1 MYIRQKNFRYKTGN
15 TRYSLRVGIYLCID
29 LEVERSLDYW
39 HSKSKYKNDCA
50 YGSRNNILQTLNL
63 PLPYLRNFVEGT

>member
-1 MYIRQKNFRYKTGN
+1 MVIRQYNTGYKTFNNIGFIYI
-15 TRYSLRVGIYLCID
+15 TGVYLCKRIGKTG
-29 LEVERSLDYW
+29 LYYW
-39 HSKSKYKNDCA
+39 HTDDKYKSDCA